1 MYCFVCVSSHVT
13 NYWPGNVTNGAFV
26 SFLFHTL
33 VCYMERVFSPHVTN
47 FCFVGFVFHGFGF
60 FPVRHF
66 RCGRVGRP
74 QDALGAPQT
83 AQEAPQVDPRRPQED
98 KKKGAASKA
107 RMLSIERPMVT

>member
-1 MYCFVCVSSHVT
+1 MK
-13 NYWPGNVTNGAFV
+13 W
-26 SFLFHTL
+26 
-33 VCYMERVFSPHVTN
+33 VFFPHVTN

-60 FPVRHF
+60 VPVYHF
-66 RCGRVGRP
+66 HCGRVGRP

-83 AQEAPQVDPRRPQED
+83 AQEAPQVDPRLPKED